1 MRKELIWKW
10 LFFFVGLAVMS
21 LGVSMVIK
29 GKALGTGS
37 WDVLHIALF
46 ENVGLTIGS
55 WSVITGFV
63 IVGSTSLLLKEWPKL
78 ATWLNM
84 ILCGPFI
91 DFYSWILP
99 DSTGIFF
106 DVFYFLMG
114 ILVLGVGCG
123 LYISPRLGAGPRDT
137 LMMIFAKKF
146 RGSIG
151 RARLA
156 MEALIAL
163 IGGLLG
169 GPIGAGTLIIALC
182 TGYVVQM
189 SLPFFEKMLAKKL
202 DNKDQDKDFS
212 HKNLA
217 KEL

>member
-1 MRKELIWKW
+1 MKKELIWKW

-21 LGVSMVIK
+21 FGVSMIIK
-29 GKALGTGS
+29 GKALGVGS

-46 ENVGLTIGS
+46 EKIGLTIGS

-63 IVGSTSLLLKEWPKL
+63 IVGSTSLILKEWPKL

-91 DFYSWILP
+91 DFFNWILP
-99 DSTGIFF
+99 NTASVVF

-114 ILVLGVGCG
+114 IIVLGVGCG

-137 LMMIFAKKF
+137 LMMLFAKKF
-146 RGSIG
+146 AGSIG

-156 MEALIAL
+156 METSIAM
-163 IGGLLG
+163 IGWLLG
-169 GPIGAGTLIIALC
+169 GPIGVGTVIIALF
-182 TGYVVQM
+182 TGYVVQI
-189 SLPFFEKMLAKKL
+189 SLPFFENMLETKL
-202 DNKDQDKDFS
+202 NNKGQDNDFS
-212 HKNLA
+212 HQNLA
-217 KEL
+217 KEI